1 MEIREIKDIRKFL
14 PDININRNILPDII
28 KWLTEKEIIVLL
40 GARQVGKTT
49 IIFQL
54 INHILS
60 LAATEL
66 RFSDGSSLRN
76 DFSNGVIN
84 QPLAPEL
91 FEGKLAPDFTVV
103 EPLRQ

>member
-1 MEIREIKDIRKFL
+1 MLLEIKEIKDIRKFL

-54 INHILS
+54 INHIHIRLWY
-60 LAATEL
+60 
-66 RFSDGSSLRN
+66 
-76 DFSNGVIN
+76 
-84 QPLAPEL
+84 
-91 FEGKLAPDFTVV
+91 
-103 EPLRQ
+103 